1 MRQMIR
7 SLLTLQKRQRSTKLL
22 SSVLQSLQMP
32 AELRNSSL
40 SRCGDLLTEL
50 LEIFSMEPYSE
61 SQLSSL
67 TFQDLSQDG
76 HSPSLLV
83 DMHLEINIDAK
94 TMLSQNREKLKLNS
108 HQMMALNQLFSRLTT
123 LRKVVAIWECLMS
136 TLQFVLLQ
144 DHASGMLSQDRC
156 L

>member
-22 SSVLQSLQMP
+22 SNVLQLPQMLV
-32 AELRNSSL
+32 ELRNSSL
-40 SRCGDLLTEL
+40 SRCGDLLMEL
-50 LEIFSMEPYSE
+50 LEIFLMEPYSE

-83 DMHLEINIDAK
+83 DMPLEINIGAK

-123 LRKVVAIWECLMS
+123 LRKVAAIWECLMS

>member
-22 SSVLQSLQMP
+22 SSVPQSLQMP

-50 LEIFSMEPYSE
+50 LEIFLMEPYSE